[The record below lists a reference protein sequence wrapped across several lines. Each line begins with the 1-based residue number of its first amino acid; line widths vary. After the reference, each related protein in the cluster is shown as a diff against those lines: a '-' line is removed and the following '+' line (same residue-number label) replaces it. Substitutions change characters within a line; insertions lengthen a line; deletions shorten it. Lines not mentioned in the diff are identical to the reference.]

1 MAIKTAVISPAIA
14 AQQMGA
20 QPQDEAHLFEEKFG
34 QMAYQAF
41 SSKFP
46 DLVPDIVTFKILD
59 TQVDEGA
66 CCGAFILEQEG
77 EFIYVPV
84 VLAENELKPFDL
96 MYIKSKDI
104 FLPLTSKWLEE
115 VQKNTIAS
123 LGTGTKLPDT
133 VAKDVDI
140 RNVVVPP
147 MSGRASYA
155 SYAAVEEARA
165 SEPLGRR
172 LHKNAELGNFPE
184 ADGAAQTNFN
194 PQMWAGFVQQYQSTQ
209 GVSPGQALDS
219 GVMDIDS
226 LNKLYKSH
234 AKTWSSPTLPTQQAA
249 QAQTPQ
255 QPAAM
260 KMASAASVVADAV
273 AKPEVRTIGKRID
286 EALSNAVRSG
296 GVGAASGGVL
306 SASDGDFSDVPTG
319 MLRGAVGGA
328 LMGPL
333 GNLGGEELHARWPT
347 KVPLGKAQ
355 TVGRGTGAVLGGAIG
370 AHSEPMQVELV
381 PQYGQ
386 PDPGLFS
393 RATSMVMPA
402 GLSMM
407 RTGSDYQSGLR
418 DMIKHALA
426 GSSYQPFLPQF
437 LSDAPNAIKEAFAQI
452 LDRNPPLLKK
462 AADLYGEEA
471 LIACLQPKVEKT
483 AGSMEIKRRL
493 NVADRDTKPGEYRDY
508 FGEGAPFAYQN
519 VLKRG
524 YYYEDRRPNL
534 KVAVQVQGYHD
545 FQNTLQSGFYR
556 LYTAESTPE
565 AALVI
570 VEPLDLFGTDRPT
583 FPHDYESRVKPLRL
597 RIPVTDWNHEPYALT
612 RSEFADTQDTS
623 SQQRGHTFRRL
634 AILEDRRYVVTTNLY
649 GEQVAQGFI
658 RNSSLANA
666 LDDGKG
672 KPRQGKGIWVGQ
684 IRGGWAATMPV
695 EVRSVTEGA
704 NGIVRGKM
712 TDEAG
717 FADKPFLIDYSSTR
731 NRIMRPVDGPVIIPS
746 NWRWVPLS
754 TKMEVDDFI
763 SDPGALQEAANQQF
777 AKDPSIKVATVRK
790 DPSGLFTLGQESR
803 AHSRSDALQK
813 LALAHDIHA
822 SAAESMLKIADTY
835 GVCRAHVMTPAQA
848 RRTQQR
854 MKIAQGALPPQV
866 PQGMPPAM
874 AAPPPPPAP
883 APVPVEAAPPAPP
896 PPSPV
901 DQAFSE
907 SIQGL
912 SQQMSEL
919 QAQLS
924 VLQSVQQ
931 RAMEI
936 ESGQGAPPG
945 AVPGGPPA
953 PPGMQTTDP
962 TMQGPGAPPGAGM
975 PPMDPSMDPNAAMG
989 MQDPNA
995 APPDVQLP
1003 IMRTEEPSSEEIA
1016 QQINPDFLASA
1027 GQLHETGA
1035 FDAATIASLAQSN
1048 SRGFKSLT
1056 SQYAANLE
1064 NSVDDLGRTLL
1075 TLYMQES
1082 KLKTQLGDETYLDLE
1097 TQLRDTFHGLG
1108 RLVLAMTH
1116 NSAMLEQDAT
1126 S

>member
-1 MAIKTAVISPAIA
+1 MAIKSAVISPAIA

-20 QPQDEAHLFEEKFG
+20 QPQDETHLFEEKFG

-59 TQVDEGA
+59 TQVDEGG

-77 EFIYVPV
+77 EFIYIPV

-115 VQKNTIAS
+115 VQKNTVAS

-165 SEPLGRR
+165 TEPLGRR

-184 ADGAAQTNFN
+184 ADGAAQTGFD

-234 AKTWSSPTLPTQQAA
+234 AKTWSSPTLPTQQAQA
-249 QAQTPQ
+249 PAPQQAQPGM
-255 QPAAM
+255 PP
-260 KMASAASVVADAV
+260 KMAS
-273 AKPEVRTIGKRID
+273 EVTTIGKRID
-286 EALSNAVRSG
+286 KAISNAVRSG
-296 GVGAASGGVL
+296 ALGAASGGVW
-306 SASDGDFSDVPTG
+306 SAADGDFSDMPSG
-319 MLRGAVGGA
+319 MMRGAMGGA

-333 GNLGGEELHARWPT
+333 GNLAGEEIHARWPT
-347 KVPLGKAQ
+347 KAPLSEARSL
-355 TVGRGTGAVLGGAIG
+355 GRGAGSALGGILG
-370 AHSEPMQVELV
+370 ADSEPMQVQIV
-381 PQYGQ
+381 PRYGE
-386 PDPGLFS
+386 DPGMFS
-393 RATSMVMPA
+393 RAASLVMPA
-402 GLSMM
+402 GLSMAGLSMM
-407 RTGSDYQSGLR
+407 RTASDYQSGLR

-426 GSSYQPFLPQF
+426 VSSYQPFLPQF
-437 LSDAPNAIKEAFAQI
+437 LNDAPNAIKKAFVQI
-452 LDRNPPLLKK
+452 LDKHPPLLKK
-462 AADLYGEEA
+462 AADLYGEET
-471 LIACLQPKVEKT
+471 LVACLQPHAEKT

-524 YYYEDRRPNL
+524 YYYEDQRPNL
-534 KVAVQVQGYHD
+534 KMAMQVQGYHD

-556 LYTAESTPE
+556 LFTAESTPE
-565 AALVI
+565 PALVI
-570 VEPLDLFGTDRPT
+570 VEPLDLFGTDRAT
-583 FPHDYESRVKPLRL
+583 FPHDYESRVKPVRL
-597 RIPVTDWNHEPYALT
+597 RIPKTDWNVEPYALT
-612 RSEFADTQDTS
+612 RSDFEDTKGPS
-623 SQQRGHTFRRL
+623 AQQRGHTFRRL
-634 AILEDRRYVVTTNLY
+634 AILDDRRYVVTTNLY

-658 RNSSLANA
+658 RGSSLANT
-666 LDDGKG
+666 LDDAKG
-672 KPRQGKGIWVGQ
+672 KPRQGKGVWVGQ

-695 EVRSVTEGA
+695 EVRSVSEGS

-717 FADKPFLIDYSSTR
+717 FADKPFIIDYSSTR

-754 TKMEVDDFI
+754 TKMDVDDFI

-777 AKDPSIKVATVRK
+777 AKDPSIKVATIRK

-803 AHSRSDALQK
+803 AHARSDALQK

-822 SAAESMLKIADTY
+822 SAAESMLKIADVY
-835 GVCRAHVMTPAQA
+835 GVCRAYVMTPAQA
-848 RRTQQR
+848 QRAQLR

-874 AAPPPPPAP
+874 AAPAP
-883 APVPVEAAPPAPP
+883 APMPAPIEAAPPAPP

-945 AVPGGPPA
+945 AGAVPGAAPAMPPQGA
-953 PPGMQTTDP
+953 PPDPGMQATDP
-962 TMQGPGAPPGAGM
+962 AMQGAGAPAGAGM
-975 PPMDPSMDPNAAMG
+975 APVDPNAAMG

-995 APPDVQLP
+995 APPDIQLP

-1048 SRGFKSLT
+1048 SRSFKSLT
-1056 SQYAANLE
+1056 GQYAANLE

-1116 NSAMLEQDAT
+1116 NSAMLEVDAT